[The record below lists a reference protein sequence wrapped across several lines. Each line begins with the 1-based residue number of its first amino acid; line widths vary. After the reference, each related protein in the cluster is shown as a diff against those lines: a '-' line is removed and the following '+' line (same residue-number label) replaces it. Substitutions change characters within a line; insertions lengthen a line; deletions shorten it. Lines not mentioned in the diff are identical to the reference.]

1 MDRDG
6 KYWTERGNIEQRWE
20 IWNREG
26 KYWTERGN
34 I

>member
-6 KYWTERGNIEQRWE
+6 KYWTERGNIGKRWE